1 MAPHFD
7 LREELQACGHDD
19 YEIENDHEP
28 DGDLAGYL
36 EAAIEQVASNSDA
49 ITNPEIF
56 DVYRSV
62 LKHAN
67 QVYGQLM
74 TKMLDSIC
82 SGLQSDVLAAKGD
95 LEAMGED
102 AYVEHKTAIEMYA
115 FLLCWFATIAETVK
129 PIEEEAASAPAPK
142 SKRGRGGKSAAAS
155 RTAAKKKTSE
165 WSWSAQIDNVLKHII
180 RVLGPSGIQS
190 QKMWPDAK
198 ERDEFINAVTRPAWE
213 VAKIEAHMKDK
224 DVRDHFYKVIEL
236 AVTQHGHGPAAQ
248 VHVMYSLSNHE
259 HLAERMSELLYMIEK
274 SGNTELTSN
283 VLADISSRHFPTEA
297 KEAKN
302 FQKFL
307 VALSSLVPRTFEK
320 NLALVTSLLEEQAF
334 QVRSAVMD
342 VVGNVITDIS
352 TREAED
358 PEQRNKQ
365 LRAHYEKILLERAL
379 DVSSF
384 VRVRALGVCRQ
395 IVQSE
400 GTKPAFYKTRI
411 WIMSVAGDAIK
422 DTTPSVRRAA
432 VQLIN
437 ALIEAHPYQGGA
449 HGDELR
455 REDWQA
461 EYDKWTQKLQ
471 SMQPTAGQME
481 LNNSQD
487 EEAMQVDEEE
497 EEGAEVGGEEGD
509 EEAGEPSLSMN
520 VDDEEEAPPPRPK
533 KAKKRKPRHSQ
544 IDPDAVAAVVNNMTS
559 DEYRHAMLERKHAKD
574 ALTFIGQVEE
584 VVEPMGNLLGS
595 KSRPEVLEAIGFFE
609 RAKLCGFK
617 CEEGLK
623 KMLHLI
629 WEKDNSTAAPSKE
642 NEDGAEAIDA
652 KGIRQRVVKCYQ
664 TLYFE
669 GQGSTQ
675 KEVVNNT
682 TKNLIELTHD
692 GTLAELTSL
701 EELMRVFMS
710 ENLVHDY
717 VISKLWSVY
726 SAQKALPR
734 QQRRGAIII
743 LGMLATAR
751 RDVLT
756 DRVDLMLKTGLGHH
770 GKTDLLLAR
779 YTCLALQRLNGSA
792 KKVKGSLADNTV
804 RFPVDHP
811 IFRKLQETIE
821 RPCRKID
828 WFGLAEQI
836 INTVYALSEHPDVF
850 CNAVIKTLTM
860 RAFSRRATPG
870 PAAGDGER
878 DENAMDEGQDDFS
891 TPNDGVGEQGD
902 LGDAFE
908 LSQLLFVVGH
918 VAIRHIAFMEVVERE
933 WKRQKDEKD
942 ANEKKGKKQDSRD
955 TSKEADGLDGVTGN
969 AEDELGDMFLGIRER
984 ELLYGED
991 SLLALYGPIL
1001 HHVCASPHKYKNK
1014 VLRAA
1019 ATLSLAKFLCVSSQ
1033 FCDANLTLL
1042 LKILETS
1049 KNANIRSNIVV
1060 ALGDVAVSF
1069 SHLIDENNNHLYRGL
1084 SDDDIVVKKNT
1095 LMVLTHLIH
1104 NGMIK
1109 VKGQIGEI
1117 AKLVSDP
1124 EPRIADLAKHFFLQ
1138 ISSKDKTIY
1147 NNLQDIISHLST
1159 GPRAVDE
1166 QTFESTMKYIFTYVN
1181 AGERQ
1186 TDGIVER
1193 LCQRFRLTEDPRQ
1206 WRDIALCL
1214 SLISYK
1220 GEKSIKRLIES
1231 QQLYRDKLHEPVVY
1245 ERFVAIVKQA
1255 KASKA
1260 AKNEK
1265 NEEELAEFEKILEEH
1280 RLQGEEDRELEKRV
1294 KGKKRRVSSS
1304 TAKARKPPSRKVR
1317 MEAVEEEEE

>member
-1 MAPHFD
+1 MTPHFD
-7 LREELQACGHDD
+7 LREELQACNQDD
-19 YEIENDHEP
+19 YEIGHDHDP
-28 DGDLAGYL
+28 DSSLPGYL
-36 EAAIEQVASNSDA
+36 EAAIEQVAANSDA
-49 ITNPEIF
+49 ITNPEVF

-67 QVYGQLM
+67 EVYGVLM

-82 SGLQSDVLAAKGD
+82 SGLQSEVLTAKGD

-102 AYVEHKTAIEMYA
+102 AYAEHRTAIEMYA

-129 PIEEEAASAPAPK
+129 PIEEDAASAPPPK
-142 SKRGRGGKSAAAS
+142 AKRGRGGKSAAAS
-155 RTAAKKKTSE
+155 RAASKKTASE

-180 RVLGPSGIQS
+180 RVLGASGIQS

-198 ERDEFINAVTRPAWE
+198 ERDEFINAVTKPAWE
-213 VAKIEAHMKDK
+213 VAKIEAYMKDK
-224 DVRDHFYKVIEL
+224 DVREHFYAVIEL
-236 AVTQHGHGPAAQ
+236 AVTTHGHGPAAQ
-248 VHVMYSLSNHE
+248 VHIMYSLSNHE
-259 HLAERMSELLYMIEK
+259 HLAERMSELLQQIEK
-274 SGNTELTSN
+274 TGNTQVTSD
-283 VLADISSRHFPTEA
+283 VLHAISSRHFSTEA
-297 KEAKN
+297 KEAKI
-302 FQKFL
+302 FQVFL
-307 VALSSLVPRTFEK
+307 VSLSSAVPRTFEK
-320 NLALVTSLLEEQAF
+320 NLALVTSLLEEQAY

-342 VVGNVITDIS
+342 VLGNVITDIS
-352 TREAED
+352 SRKVED
-358 PEQRNKQ
+358 ADQRNKQ
-365 LRAHYEKILLERAL
+365 LRTHYEVLLERAL
-379 DVSSF
+379 DVSSY
-384 VRVRALGVCRQ
+384 VRVRVLGVCRQ
-395 IVQSE
+395 IVLTE
-400 GTKPAFYKTRI
+400 GTDPAFYKTRI
-411 WIMSVAGDAIK
+411 WIMQTAIDAVK
-422 DTTPSVRRAA
+422 DTTPTVRKAA

-437 ALIEAHPYQGGA
+437 ALIEAHPYQGGP

-455 REDWQA
+455 REDWEM
-461 EYDKWTQKLQ
+461 EYNKWTEKLQ
-471 SMQPTAGQME
+471 ALQAAAGGIEVNNAAEDESME
-481 LNNSQD
+481 
-487 EEAMQVDEEE
+487 VD
-497 EEGAEVGGEEGD
+497 GED
-509 EEAGEPSLSMN
+509 EAGEAEGEGDTQDAAEEETMPMN
-520 VDDEEEAPPPRPK
+520 VDGDDDAAPPPPK
-533 KAKKRKPRHSQ
+533 KSKKKKKPRRSQ

-559 DEYRHAMLERKHAKD
+559 DEYRHAVLERKRAKD
-574 ALTFIGQVEE
+574 ALTFIGLVDE
-584 VVEPMGNLLGS
+584 VIETMENLLGS
-595 KSRPEVLEAIGFFE
+595 KSRAEVLEVIGFFE

-617 CEEGLK
+617 TDVGLR

-629 WEKDNSTAAPSKE
+629 WEKDNTTSAPTKE
-642 NEDGAEAIDA
+642 NDDKTEGIDA

-669 GQGSTQ
+669 GQGNTH
-675 KEVVNNT
+675 KEIVNNT

-710 ENLVHDY
+710 EGLVSSS
-717 VISKLWSVY
+717 VIDKLWSAY

-743 LGMLATAR
+743 LGMLATAKR
-751 RDVLT
+751 EVLT

-792 KKVKGSLADNTV
+792 KKVKGSLSDNTV

-836 INTVYALSEHPDVF
+836 VNTVYALSEHPDVF
-850 CNAVIKTLTM
+850 CNAVIKTLTV
-860 RAFSRRATPG
+860 RAFSRRSV
-870 PAAGDGER
+870 PASTNDGEQAE
-878 DENAMDEGQDDFS
+878 DAMDEGQDE
-891 TPNDGVGEQGD
+891 TANGGGGAERGD
-902 LGDAFE
+902 MGDAFE
-908 LSQLLFVVGH
+908 LSQLLFIVGH
-918 VAIRHIAFMEVVERE
+918 VAIRHIAFLEVVERE
-933 WKRQKDEKD
+933 WKRQKDEKA
-942 ANEKKGKKQDSRD
+942 ANEKKNKKQDGRAA
-955 TSKEADGLDGVTGN
+955 SKDADGIDEVTGN
-969 AEDELGDMFLGIRER
+969 AEDELGDMIAGIRER
-984 ELLYGED
+984 ELLYGEE

-1001 HHVCASPHKYKNK
+1001 HHVCSSPHKYKNK

-1019 ATLSLAKFLCVSSQ
+1019 ATLSFAKFLCVSQ
-1033 FCDANLTLL
+1033 AFCDANLTLL
-1042 LKILETS
+1042 LRLLETS
-1049 KNANIRSNIVV
+1049 KSANIRSNIVV

-1069 SHLIDENNNHLYRGL
+1069 NHLIDENNNHLYRGL
-1084 SDDDIVVKKNT
+1084 SDSDLVVKKNT

-1124 EPRIADLAKHFFLQ
+1124 EQRIADLAKHFFLQ

-1166 QTFESTMKYIFTYVN
+1166 ETFETTMKFIFQYVN
-1181 AGERQ
+1181 SGERQ
-1186 TDGIVER
+1186 ADGLVER
-1193 LCQRFRLTEDPRQ
+1193 LCQRFRLAEDPRQ

-1214 SLISYK
+1214 SLINYR
-1220 GEKSIKRLIES
+1220 GEKSVKRLIEN

-1245 ERFVAIVKQA
+1245 ERFVAIVKQVRT
-1255 KASKA
+1255 SKA
-1260 AKNEK
+1260 AK

-1280 RLQGEEDRELEKRV
+1280 RLQGEEDRELERRV
-1294 KGKKRRVSSS
+1294 KGKKRRASASA
-1304 TAKARKPPSRKVR
+1304 TKTRKPPSRKVQ